1 MEINQ
6 PILIFLKVNAFI
18 CCWMPQVVCII
29 QSSFNTLNSVQNGWH
44 FANNTFQVCIS
55 TRDLFFLVA
64 PSHYL
69 TTIHQVPGH
78 HMGLAS
84 LWSWQPKFNSPHGL
98 IMISPDLLVTL
109 KIIWLTGCLY
119 HYICRLSSLVPGHLH
134 MQWWQSSYP
143 LYIGN

>member
-1 MEINQ
+1 MDINQ

-55 TRDLFFLVA
+55 TRDFFFWWHQAITWPLF
-64 PSHYL
+64 
-69 TTIHQVPGH
+69 PGH

-98 IMISPDLLVTL
+98 IMISPDWLVTL
-109 KIIWLTGCLY
+109 KIIWLTGYLY
-119 HYICRLSSLVPGHLH
+119 HQHYICWLSSLMPGHLH